1 IQATTKASR
10 GRSSNRHQVLSIS
23 LSIPPPPTFGC
34 GPVWPGFTL
43 SGYLPVK
50 ANGVRMGI
58 ACPDCGSPEP
68 ALALA
73 LAPSLCQWEA
83 G

>member
-1 IQATTKASR
+1 MS
-10 GRSSNRHQVLSIS
+10 GH
-23 LSIPPPPTFGC
+23 

-43 SGYLPVK
+43 SGYLSVK
-50 ANGVRMGI
+50 ANGVRMGR

-73 LAPSLCQWEA
+73 LAPFALSMANWMNATVCAQTA
-83 G
+83 GMNLSALEKNRRA